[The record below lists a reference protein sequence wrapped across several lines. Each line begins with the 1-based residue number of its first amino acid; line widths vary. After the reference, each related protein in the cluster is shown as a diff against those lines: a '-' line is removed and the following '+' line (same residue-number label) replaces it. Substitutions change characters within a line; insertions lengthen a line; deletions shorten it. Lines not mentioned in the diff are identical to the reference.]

1 MKKFSIIL
9 AIIKIPIIFLSWL
22 YSYNGS
28 IVPPRSELQKLAIFI
43 IHIYI
48 ITLIEIFISFI
59 IIKLTNK
66 KDNKIKINKQI
77 LNPIITTGVDI
88 VIVYLLIFIL

>member
-1 MKKFSIIL
+1 MCFYNY
-9 AIIKIPIIFLSWL
+9 FTFYWL

-48 ITLIEIFISFI
+48 ITLIEMFINFV
-59 IIKLTNK
+59 IIKLINK
-66 KDNKIKINKQI
+66 KYNKIKNNKYI
-77 LNPIITTGVDI
+77 LNPIISTGVDI
-88 VIVYLLIFIL
+88 VIVFFVIFIINS